1 MIKFLQKKYK
11 LILLI
16 VATLACVLFS
26 STVYAWESPNH
37 EQFKMSQFKQ
47 SQSTDGGTDTE
58 DLYTIE
64 SIIFNKIPFLDPNI
78 FSNKFEEKWKDKDGN
93 EHDYDGYVKGSINY
107 FIKTEITKWYVTMR
121 NLVAAVVIIM
131 N

>member
-37 EQFKMSQFKQ
+37 EQFKSHNLSSLKAQMVELTQ
-47 SQSTDGGTDTE
+47 
-58 DLYTIE
+58 
-64 SIIFNKIPFLDPNI
+64 KIYILLRVSFLI
-78 FSNKFEEKWKDKDGN
+78 RYHF
-93 EHDYDGYVKGSINY
+93 
-107 FIKTEITKWYVTMR
+107 
-121 NLVAAVVIIM
+121 
-131 N
+131 